1 MNKPTQRVMLFF
13 ALMTLL
19 LCTSCLTMTLPKSA
33 RLEGSGSSS
42 SSPNELGKL
51 DKEKTLL
58 ARWELLYQVNDK
70 GVQEKP
76 RESTQTLIE
85 FLENGKVVFDR
96 TDKENTD
103 SRKSRSGKFTL
114 VNDEISITDDAGN
127 TVQWPYQ
134 ISGDTLVLVMPEVQ
148 KKFFWRK
155 VR

>member
-1 MNKPTQRVMLFF
+1 MNFPRKQLTLSFSLITLF
-13 ALMTLL
+13 

-33 RLEGSGSSS
+33 RLEGSGSS
-42 SSPNELGKL
+42 PGAPAETAKQE
-51 DKEKTLL
+51 KEKTLL
-58 ARWELLYQVNDK
+58 AKWELLHQVNDK

-96 TDKENTD
+96 TDKENTE

-148 KKFFWRK
+148 KKFYWRK

>member
-1 MNKPTQRVMLFF
+1 MNTLKKQVGLCFS
-13 ALMTLL
+13 LMTVL
-19 LCTSCLTMTLPKSA
+19 LCTSCLTMSLPKSA
-33 RLEGSGSSS
+33 KLEGSGTPSGSSAE
-42 SSPNELGKL
+42 PVRL
-51 DKEKTLL
+51 DKERTLL

-76 RESTQTLIE
+76 RDSTQTLIE

-96 TDKENTD
+96 TDKENAD

-134 ISGDTLVLVMPEVQ
+134 ISGDTLVLVMPEVK